1 MATGTRFDVIVIG
14 SGAGGGTLVHRLAP
28 SGKRILLLER
38 GEFVPREKANWD
50 PGAVNIEGR
59 CATRE
64 VWRDVHGPP
73 RHPHTHSWV
82 GGNTDCC
89 GAALFR
95 PRREDFGELKHW
107 GGGISPAWPIA
118 DEDLEPYYGEAER
131 LDHVHGARGE
141 DPTEPPA
148 RTPYPHPAS
157 TADIVVVSTGA
168 INSAALLLRSA
179 NDRHPRGLANGSD
192 VGSEE
197 WSFAMGHISFVGK
210 LDAHSLR
217 AGAPP
222 RSRRSGRS
230 T

>member
-1 MATGTRFDVIVIG
+1 MATGTPFDVIVIG
-14 SGAGGGTLVHRLAP
+14 SGAGSGTLVHRLAR
-28 SGKRILLLER
+28 SGKRILRLER

-107 GGGISPAWPIA
+107 GGGISPAWPVA
-118 DEDLEPYYGEAER
+118 DEDLEPDSGEAER

-148 RTPYPHPAS
+148 RTPYPHPA
-157 TADIVVVSTGA
+157 VSHEPRIPALHDDFVRLGLRPFHVPLGIMLERGGA
-168 INSAALLLRSA
+168 SPEPL
-179 NDRHPRGLANGSD
+179 HPL
-192 VGSEE
+192 
-197 WSFAMGHISFVGK
+197 
-210 LDAHSLR
+210 
-217 AGAPP
+217 
-222 RSRRSGRS
+222 
-230 T
+230 